1 MNPLPLVGAELRRS
15 WAGALALGLIIAVAI
30 ALGVAVTA
38 QERALRQGSARAADD
53 FDILVGAPGSQA
65 QLALTAVYLQEAA
78 LGLMG
83 PQTLDDVARRNGIAW
98 MAPIAFGDSY
108 RGMPIVGTTEA
119 FVTRGGKRT
128 LSEGRL
134 FGREGEAVV
143 GAAVPLRIGD
153 RFTPVHGHSREDGRR
168 LPGEAQHDGHE
179 VTVVGR
185 MEPSGT
191 PYDRAILIPIE
202 SVWEAHGLATGHPD
216 GDDRIGPPWPM
227 ATGEIPVIVVKAASV
242 GDAYR
247 LRAAF
252 RNDRTMAIFPAEVL
266 VSLYA
271 TLGDVRDLMRAM
283 AIVCQVLVLISVL
296 VCVMAIAAGRRRDI
310 AVLRALGA
318 PRRFVFATVWLGV
331 ALLVLGGTAGG
342 LILGTAGTTL
352 ASAALST
359 RLGFTITGTVG
370 LEEFALCALAC
381 VAGLVLA
388 LVPAMAAY
396 RTSTATALA
405 SP

>member
-1 MNPLPLVGAELRRS
+1 MNPFPLVGAELRRS
-15 WAGALALGLIIAVAI
+15 WAGALALALIIAVAI

-53 FDILVGAPGSQA
+53 FDILIGAPGSQA

-78 LGLMG
+78 LSLM
-83 PQTLDDVARRNGIAW
+83 PSQTLGDVARRNGIAW

-108 RGMPIVGTTEA
+108 RGMPIVGTTEP
-119 FVTRGGKRT
+119 FVTRGGKRAPV
-128 LSEGRL
+128 EGRL
-134 FGREGEAVV
+134 FLKDDEAVV
-143 GAAVPLRIGD
+143 GAAVALRVGE
-153 RFTPVHGHSREDGRR
+153 RFTPVHGHSREDGRSQ
-168 LPGEAQHDGHE
+168 PGEVHHDGHE
-179 VTVVGR
+179 ITVVGR
-185 MEPSGT
+185 MAPSGT

-202 SVWEAHGLATGHPD
+202 GVWEAHGLPTGRPE
-216 GDDRIGPPWPM
+216 GDETIGPPWP
-227 ATGEIPVIVVKAASV
+227 APTGDIPVIVVKASSV
-242 GDAYR
+242 GEAYR

-271 TLGDVRDLMRAM
+271 TLGDVRDIMQAM
-283 AIVCQVLVLISVL
+283 AIVCQALVLIAVL

-331 ALLVLGGTAGG
+331 ALIVLGGAIGG
-342 LILGTAGTTL
+342 LLLGMAGTRL
-352 ASAALST
+352 ASAVLSS
-359 RLGFTITGTVG
+359 RLGFTISGSVGTDE
-370 LEEFALCALAC
+370 LALCGVAC
-381 VAGLVLA
+381 LAGLALA
-388 LVPAMAAY
+388 LVPAVAAY

-405 SP
+405 NP